1 MIDPTLILEQALFRG
16 LTPEQ
21 AQRVAEHASLRSFE
35 PGQYLFHEGEAAEV
49 LHLVRFGRVALQL
62 VVPGRGAQLLQTL
75 RPGEV
80 LGLSW
85 MQAQPRWLFDAR
97 AQELTRTLTL
107 HAPNL
112 IQIMEQDP
120 ALGYTLMRRLALEMG
135 SRLQAAR
142 LQLLDLYDE
151 KR

>member
-1 MIDPTLILEQALFRG
+1 MIDAAILMELDLFQG
-16 LTPEQ
+16 LTPDQLRRLAEI
-21 AQRVAEHASLRSFE
+21 AQLRSFE
-35 PGQYLFHEGEAAEV
+35 PGAYLFHEGEPAEV
-49 LHLVRFGRVALQL
+49 LHVLRFGRVALQL
-62 VVPGRGAQLLQTL
+62 AVPGRGAQLLQTL

-85 MQAQPRWLFDAR
+85 MQREPRWLFDAK
-97 AQELTRTLTL
+97 ALALTRSLEL
-107 HAPNL
+107 NAVAL
-112 IQIMEQDP
+112 IQIMEADP